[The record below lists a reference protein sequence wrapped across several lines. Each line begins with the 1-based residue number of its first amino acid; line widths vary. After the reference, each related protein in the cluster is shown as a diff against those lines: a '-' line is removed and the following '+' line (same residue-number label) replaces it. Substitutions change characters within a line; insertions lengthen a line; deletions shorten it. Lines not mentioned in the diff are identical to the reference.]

1 MRLSRRGMILG
12 GAALLGACATT
23 ARQEPLVTA
32 QLAQPELPPINPRLE
47 TLVPVEA
54 TPRTVMDPRGLI
66 RKDLLDAG
74 LKALGRHGERI
85 PNRDSMYLVDFDIH
99 SSRPRLY
106 RLNLQTGEVDSFRTA
121 HGRGS
126 DPAHTGYAE
135 RFSNVPESYTSS
147 LGSYVTAGMSSGSL
161 HAENVL
167 LDGLDYTNSNARER
181 AIIVHAA
188 DYCEPSYLR
197 AFGKL
202 GRSNGCFSVSGQ
214 DLAVLRPAMAS
225 GRLIFAA
232 H

>member
-1 MRLSRRGMILG
+1 MILG
-12 GAALLGACATT
+12 GAAMLSACATT

-32 QLAQPELPPINPRLE
+32 QIAQPELPPINTRLE
-47 TLVPVEA
+47 IVETVA
-54 TPRTVMDPRGLI
+54 AAPKTVMDPKGLV

-74 LKALGRHGERI
+74 LKALQRHGDRV
-85 PNRDSMYLVDFDIH
+85 PNRDSMYLVDFDVH
-99 SSRPRLY
+99 SSKPRLH
-106 RLNLQTGEVDSFRTA
+106 RLNLQTGEVESFRTA

-126 DPAHTGYAE
+126 DPAHTGFAE
-135 RFSNVPESYTSS
+135 RFSNVPESFTSS
-147 LGSYVTAGMSSGSL
+147 LGSYVTAGMSSGAV
-161 HAENVL
+161 HAGNVL

-188 DYCEPSYLR
+188 DYCEPGYLR

-202 GRSNGCFSVSGQ
+202 GRSNGCFSVSGE
-214 DLAVLRPAMAS
+214 DLRVLRPAMNS